1 MDNFIFKF
9 IWKCKKDQEK
19 NKIIL
24 ESKNK
29 VEALTLTNCKAYPK
43 DTVLKKIRSWYKGR
57 PIHRWNRLEGPEIDP
72 RVYNKLILTKV
83 ISYLTEKNIFF
94 Q

>member
-1 MDNFIFKF
+1 MQ
-9 IWKCKKDQEK
+9 KDQEK
-19 NKIIL
+19 QNNFGK
-24 ESKNK
+24 SKNK
-29 VEALTLTNCKAYPK
+29 VEALTLTNFKAYPK
-43 DTVLKKIRSWYKGR
+43 DSIKKIRSDIR
-57 PIHRWNRLEGPEIDP
+57 QTNSSMNRLEGPEIDP

>member
-1 MDNFIFKF
+1 MQKRPR
-9 IWKCKKDQEK
+9 K

-43 DTVLKKIRSWYKGR
+43 DTVLKKIRS
-57 PIHRWNRLEGPEIDP
+57 
-72 RVYNKLILTKV
+72 
-83 ISYLTEKNIFF
+83 
-94 Q
+94 